1 MELNLPALQTSFDLV
16 GPHGEQLMDE
26 FYARL
31 FETAPTLMPLFAA
44 TDLRRQKTKLL
55 STLVLVRN
63 SLRDLNA
70 IVPNLRK
77 LGARHA
83 AYGAEPE
90 HYSVV
95 GETLIAAMATIAGAA
110 WRFEHESAWRDAFA
124 VVAAAMLDGAEA
136 AHSATAGERSGVVAP
151 ETGL

>member
-1 MELNLPALQTSFDLV
+1 MELNLPALQTSFDLIA
-16 GPHGEQLMDE
+16 PHGEQLMDE

-31 FETAPTLMPLFAA
+31 FETAPAVVPLFAA
-44 TDLRRQKTKLL
+44 TDLQRQKTRLL

-77 LGARHA
+77 LGARHV
-83 AYGAEPE
+83 AYGARPE

-95 GETLIAAMATIAGAA
+95 SETLITAMAKVAGPG
-110 WRFEHESAWRDAFA
+110 WRSEHESAWRDAFA
-124 VVAAAMLDGAEA
+124 VVAGAMLDGANA
-136 AHSATAGERSGVVAP
+136 ARSRPAA
-151 ETGL
+151 